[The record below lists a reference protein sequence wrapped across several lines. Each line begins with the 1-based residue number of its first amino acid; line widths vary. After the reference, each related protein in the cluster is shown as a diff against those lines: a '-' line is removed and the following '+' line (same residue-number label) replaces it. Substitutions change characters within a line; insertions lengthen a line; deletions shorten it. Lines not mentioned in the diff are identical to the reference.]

1 MVFVVA
7 GLTGLAGMA
16 GSIQLFDHV
25 GLGQWL
31 RYCSG
36 LLALSGGILLLI
48 PSGAIAGS
56 AIATVVTLG
65 ALLLQMFMEA
75 ASTVPALL
83 LALLSGVSLVQA
95 QLDQPV
101 ATRRR

>member
-1 MVFVVA
+1 M
-7 GLTGLAGMA
+7 
-16 GSIQLFDHV
+16 
-25 GLGQWL
+25 
-31 RYCSG
+31 
-36 LLALSGGILLLI
+36 
-48 PSGAIAGS
+48 GS